1 LWGHSG
7 KLMRDMVLFD
17 VMRISLVDGNAEAW
31 VMKENGFRTF
41 KVSPDDGA
49 YRRSFILL
57 SGSVFFA
64 FNFWPISILIYPF
77 KELLFPFNSSIR
89 YIGYNI
95 ETNSYVIKP
104 YQSEILKIN

>member
-1 LWGHSG
+1 
-7 KLMRDMVLFD
+7 MRDMMLFD

-31 VMKENGFRTF
+31 VMKENELRTF

-77 KELLFPFNSSIR
+77 KELFFPINSSIH
-89 YIGYNI
+89 YTEYSI
-95 ETNSYVIKP
+95 ETNSYFIKL